1 LIVIDG
7 CGLIIALNV
16 RAFSAFSSAECRYIL
31 NVDVELKDILLRS
44 SMVLPRPY
52 AMQPLAVLGLGSG
65 LGSGL
70 MGGGVGGGVGGE
82 SAAVACVSV
91 ARVAASLVAAAHEH
105 LGQDASV
112 WAQYYTSHP
121 SAAAMVGSGKLLLQG
136 RIVEEQ
142 PFLWFNDHPMSFNH
156 MSWQMIVCK
165 TAVAL
170 CCVGFAKVVFK
181 LLPSFVFGA
190 LNKRGLIKDPPPYDL
205 DCFHR
210 PVPALK
216 SYVVEVPVR

>member
-105 LGQDASV
+105 LGQGASV

-121 SAAAMVGSGKLLLQG
+121 SAAAMVGSGELLLRG